1 MTVLGFTITSHSPFR
16 VGAAYARD
24 GVDAAVDL
32 DDPLPADSLKGLMRA
47 AAREL
52 LGADQYPVAAVFG
65 TPARPSPWSWS
76 AARPPGRNWARAD
89 LAGSRHRVTID
100 HDTHSAVKDRLV
112 LGEQVW
118 APSARFEVTRTGYLD
133 ASGLPEA
140 DQVLVLRCAA
150 AGVHGL
156 GAWRRRGLGW
166 AGIVPDDGEI
176 SEADVSRLLALAG
189 ERR

>member
-1 MTVLGFTITSHSPFR
+1 MTVLGFTIRFHSPFR

-52 LGADQYPVAAVFG
+52 LGGDHRAAAAVFG
-65 TPARPSPWSWS
+65 TPASPSPWSWS
-76 AARPPGRNWARAD
+76 AARPPGRGWSEAD
-89 LAGSRHRVTID
+89 LSGSRHRVTID
-100 HDTHSAVKDRLV
+100 PATHSAVKDHLV

-118 APSARFEVTRTGYLD
+118 VPSARFEVTRTGYLD
-133 ASGLPEA
+133 AGDLPEA
-140 DQVLVLRCAA
+140 DHVLVLRCAA
-150 AGVHGL
+150 GGVHGL

-166 AGIVPDDGEI
+166 AGITPDEGDI
-176 SEADVSRLLALAG
+176 SEADVSRLLVLAG
-189 ERR
+189 ERQ

>member
-1 MTVLGFTITSHSPFR
+1 MTVLGFTITFHSPFR

-32 DDPLPADSLKGLMRA
+32 EDPLPADSLKGLMRA

-52 LGADQYPVAAVFG
+52 LGGDHHAVDAVFG
-65 TPARPSPWSWS
+65 APARPSPWAWS
-76 AARPPGRNWARAD
+76 GARPPGREWSPSD
-89 LAGSRHRVTID
+89 LSGSRHRVTINAE
-100 HDTHSAVKDRLV
+100 THSAVKDHLV
-112 LGEQVW
+112 LGEQIWV
-118 APSARFEVTRTGYLD
+118 ASARFEVTRTGYLG
-133 ASGLPEA
+133 AGSLPEA

-150 AGVHGL
+150 GGVHGL

-166 AGIVPDDGEI
+166 AGIIPDDGEI

-189 ERR
+189 ERQ